1 MSPPD
6 RSKGEY
12 RSAQREGGPVSAPP
26 RVDAS
31 GAPHVTAAALV
42 PIAVLTLVWGCNWP
56 VLKMGVSELAP
67 LTFRSLTLPF
77 AALGLLAVAKLSGE
91 SIRIPAAFRYRVAAL
106 ALLNITGWNGL
117 VLFGVQ
123 QLPSGRSAIIA
134 YTMPVW
140 SVLFSLLLL
149 SEPLSRRKLAGLVL
163 GMLGMALLLGE
174 DIRHFERTPVA
185 ALLILGAAAS
195 WALGVVLL
203 RKWKPP
209 IPQTVVSGWMMLL
222 GWIPLVILA
231 PFFDHGPL
239 PSPSGAVWFAI
250 LYNIFLAGTLAHWA
264 FFTLA
269 RTLPVVVSSM
279 SSLPVPIVGVFA
291 GMLVLGER
299 PGPSEWAALALVVA
313 AMITVLWPSS
323 ETRAPLPF
331 TPDD

>member
-1 MSPPD
+1 MST
-6 RSKGEY
+6 
-12 RSAQREGGPVSAPP
+12 PP
-26 RVDAS
+26 RADAS
-31 GAPHVTAAALV
+31 ATPHITAAALV

-77 AALGLLAVAKLSGE
+77 AALGLLAVAKLSGD
-91 SIRIPAAFRYRVAAL
+91 SIRIPAAFRGKVAAL

-123 QLPSGRSAIIA
+123 QLPAGRSAILA

-140 SVLFSLLLL
+140 SVLFSLPLL
-149 SEPLSRRKLAGLVL
+149 SETLSRRKLAGLVL
-163 GMLGMALLLGE
+163 GMLGMALLLGD
-174 DIRHFERTPVA
+174 DIRNFERTPVA

-222 GWIPLVILA
+222 GWIPLVIVA

-239 PSPSGAVWFAI
+239 PSLTGAAWFAI

-279 SSLPVPIVGVFA
+279 SSLPVPIVGVFS
-291 GMLVLGER
+291 GMLLLGER

-313 AMITVLWPSS
+313 AMITVLWPSGES
-323 ETRAPLPF
+323 PAPAPL